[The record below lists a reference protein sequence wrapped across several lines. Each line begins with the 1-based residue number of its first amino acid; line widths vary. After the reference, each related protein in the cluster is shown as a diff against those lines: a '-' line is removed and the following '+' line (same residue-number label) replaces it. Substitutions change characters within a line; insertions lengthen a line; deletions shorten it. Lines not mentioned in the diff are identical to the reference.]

1 MKKLSLFSIL
11 LCSFVVLFILGS
23 CSLTVQDYD
32 SASLEIRLPVSNAA
46 SQGRA
51 LVSTNSGK
59 VYLCLIRADGS
70 AEYFNKPVPS
80 NGKVTFTGMQA
91 GSYADILVVHTT
103 KDIDIDGVFTY
114 EGAFSYHEQYRESYK
129 FYIESSLAAVIDGYG
144 SIGWSGA
151 KTLSPGSN
159 NLGTLT
165 LRPLCHTVEPLE
177 LDGVTL
183 TIANDTK
190 LPRFYQLTLFDSFEK
205 KEYQLS
211 VEKVDGL
218 SFELY
223 NAKGEII
230 EREDSEF
237 WTIPKGTE
245 TLFLLVSGS
254 PGEKGASI
262 QVSFC
267 PPSIDFGVDLDRD
280 PVIRVVNGE
289 DPITDKWVIGPN
301 DYDTEYTLSVDGDY
315 STYEWRVNGKTVETE
330 GSFTF
335 TFTPS
340 KHANSLRP
348 GTNTITLV
356 VTVANGDMYSASV
369 EFWFS
374 VTDPIIV
381 Q

>member
-1 MKKLSLFSIL
+1 M
-11 LCSFVVLFILGS
+11 
-23 CSLTVQDYD
+23 TVQDYD

-114 EGAFSYHEQYRESYK
+114 EGAFSYHEQYGEVYKDYLESY
-129 FYIESSLAAVIDGYG
+129 LAEVIDGYG
-144 SIGWSGA
+144 SIGWTGER
-151 KTLSPGSN
+151 TLKPGPN
-159 NLGTLT
+159 NLGKLT
-165 LRPLCHTVEPLE
+165 LRPLCDDSTIGLESEEFLIEP
-177 LDGVTL
+177 
-183 TIANDTK
+183 DTP
-190 LPRFYQLTLFDSFEK
+190 LPRFYQLDFGEDIEFEDDI
-205 KEYQLS
+205 QLDVS
-211 VEKVDGL
+211 ATDTL

-262 QVSFC
+262 QVSFG

-315 STYEWRVNGKTVETE
+315 STYAWQVNGETVETD

-335 TFTPS
+335 IFKPS
-340 KHANSLRP
+340 DNANSLVM
-348 GTNTITLV
+348 GTNTITLMV
-356 VTVANGDMYSASV
+356 VDTNGDMYSASV
-369 EFWFS
+369 EFWLS
-374 VTDPIIV
+374 ETDLPIE

>member
-1 MKKLSLFSIL
+1 MKKLSLFNIL

-32 SASLEIRLPVSNAA
+32 SASLEIRLPVSSAA

-59 VYLCLIRADGS
+59 VYLCLIRANGS
-70 AEYFNKPVPS
+70 AEYFSKPVPS

-103 KDIDIDGVFTY
+103 RNIDT
-114 EGAFSYHEQYRESYK
+114 AFKELTFGKEWTRND
-129 FYIESSLAAVIDGYG
+129 IESSLAEVIDGYG
-144 SIGWSGA
+144 SIGWTGER
-151 KTLSPGSN
+151 TLKPGPN
-159 NLGTLT
+159 NLGKLT
-165 LRPLCHTVEPLE
+165 LRPLCGEDANAD
-177 LDGVTL
+177 LDGSTFYIEIDNGTAL
-183 TIANDTK
+183 S
-190 LPRFYQLTLFDSFEK
+190 RFYQLDFGEDIEFEDDI
-205 KEYQLS
+205 QLDVS
-211 VEKVDGL
+211 ATEGFTL

-262 QVSFC
+262 QVSFG

-315 STYEWRVNGKTVETE
+315 STYEWRVNGKTVETD

-335 TFTPS
+335 IFKPS
-340 KHANSLRP
+340 DNANSLVM
-348 GTNTITLV
+348 GTNTITLMV
-356 VTVANGDMYSASV
+356 VDTNGDMYSASV

-374 VTDPIIV
+374 VTDLPIE